1 MFSDADETNPES
13 WDFKPRN
20 VELKSKIIRRKIKRS
35 LERRPV
41 LVENSEKEQVS
52 FVETKAERPDRWYKT
67 NKHEIFPGC
76 RCNRCSPKQS
86 PKGTLAHIIHQ
97 KSVSPKS
104 IKQKKKKSKK
114 TDITRDKN
122 IPDSDIDPSVVD
134 VKVVLGNEK
143 ESINDDDEELEEKY
157 FNGKK
162 YYISNKNGIV
172 YDVDEDDSPGIEV
185 GSIKNGII
193 KIW

>member
-114 TDITRDKN
+114 HRDKSKESN
-122 IPDSDIDPSVVD
+122 AVVD
-134 VKVVLGNEK
+134 DIGLMLPIIDDAKRKRYVSKAPVL
-143 ESINDDDEELEEKY
+143 
-157 FNGKK
+157 
-162 YYISNKNGIV
+162 
-172 YDVDEDDSPGIEV
+172 
-185 GSIKNGII
+185 
-193 KIW
+193 